1 MASRKLRRS
10 LLALTLV
17 VSSFGLLPP
26 LDAAPRIQRSAAP
39 RALWSAPGE
48 HPWGLR
54 LSFWHLLNSLWGKSG
69 AKIDGNG

>member
-17 VSSFGLLPP
+17 SSFGLLPP
-26 LDAAPRIQRSAAP
+26 LGAAPRIQRSAAP
-39 RALWSAPGE
+39 RALSSAPGE

-54 LSFWHLLNSLWGKSG
+54 LSFWHLLTSLWGKSG